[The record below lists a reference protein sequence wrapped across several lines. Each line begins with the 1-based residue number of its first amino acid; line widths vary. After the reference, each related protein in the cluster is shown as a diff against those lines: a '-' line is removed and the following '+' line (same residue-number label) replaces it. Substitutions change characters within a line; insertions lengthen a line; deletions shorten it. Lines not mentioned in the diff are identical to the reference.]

1 MRPVSLLRSEKY
13 GVWLDTVQNYRVV
26 HCVLYGTEQGGN
38 AGLGSEFG
46 V

>member
-1 MRPVSLLRSEKY
+1 MRPVSLLGSEKHCV
-13 GVWLDTVQNYRVV
+13 GLGTIPNYREV